1 MKLRGNETQ
10 TKEKT
15 KQSNTGRV
23 GNGWI
28 VKEERRMK
36 DWERLIEK
44 ENKSDSE
51 TEREKWSMKVKNQ
64 EDGEGV
70 GELAQEIIDRRTK
83 RDEQEI

>member
-1 MKLRGNETQ
+1 
-10 TKEKT
+10 
-15 KQSNTGRV
+15 
-23 GNGWI
+23 
-28 VKEERRMK
+28 MK

-70 GELAQEIIDRRTK
+70 GELAQKIIDRRTK